1 MRTFACVWRILLV
14 VGWAL
19 VVSGQIAVSQ
29 PADASLRVS
38 VPGGGGPELPATA
51 VGSVR
56 NTVPSSPQWIYVVQ
70 STVKIGAQPEKQDD
84 ESATSLSTFF
94 KQDMHDSHVSD
105 DEFRVYTPDQPEFGG
120 KKNKCRSNRMCEL
133 VKLVEHFTDS
143 SEFTSVDLTFEWGS
157 GDSTGNYWP
166 KTNQCGDGPTDR
178 CREIYR
184 HQLAKK
190 WVAALV
196 AI

>member
-14 VGWAL
+14 VGWVL

-38 VPGGGGPELPATA
+38 VPGGGGLELPATA

-94 KQDMHDSHVSD
+94 TKEMRESRVSD
-105 DEFRVYTPDQPEFGG
+105 DEFRVYTPDQPSLEERRTNAG
-120 KKNKCRSNRMCEL
+120 R
-133 VKLVEHFTDS
+133 
-143 SEFTSVDLTFEWGS
+143 
-157 GDSTGNYWP
+157 TG
-166 KTNQCGDGPTDR
+166 C
-178 CREIYR
+178 
-184 HQLAKK
+184 AS
-190 WVAALV
+190 
-196 AI
+196 